1 MKRHRKTA
9 SVTYPVL
16 ILLITFIC
24 SCTTTIDRSPNAAKA
39 RNEVLFN
46 LHNNPDLLNQ
56 EYSFELLSLN
66 ELSQSKIR
74 FKKLSIKSSEA
85 PKAMSEWVNS
95 LSAFS
100 AAVTADL
107 KFTVDKLPISIK
119 PSDFKRLHRALE
131 IIAAG
136 NESANA
142 VLRKQV
148 AVVSA
153 FNQKFKEPLDL
164 NLEVLTLP
172 FQFLKRANPYPINEL
187 KNQDNLKIQNSSFW
201 TDRSSEQINMSLGP
215 SELNLAQ
222 IEAALCEYAGPKKGF
237 GIHQGLK
244 VECAGR
250 EFKIKFGE
258 IRSAPLN
265 SKIYHRLGYNVPAI
279 HSVKHINV
287 RYDRKMLTELN
298 SGKQQYVRIQLLGK
312 PVKSIPVRKHTDFDK
327 HISHG
332 VLKTGENVSTSD
344 LLKKL
349 LPACG
354 AADQNCHLNAQLYDA
369 QFENE
374 ISHIVF
380 HEIAIVEENKDHEFG
395 AWAFDEL
402 DHKNRT
408 EVRAL
413 VLVGAFTGN
422 HDLRKD
428 NNKLLWSA
436 KTSEIKHAITDPGSG
451 YGSSKPFSGFNINEM
466 KWTLMREKVT
476 PASESGPGETTIV
489 IDEYKPNVNHS
500 VFSKLNLDEAKW
512 MGRQIAGISE
522 DELSEAMAASGFS
535 MAELI
540 LAREKLVSLQ
550 KNIVEVL
557 ELTAEFPELAR
568 RSINQKINFDSR
580 REKQLLTLRN
590 GKQISVEEKNDSLVN
605 GVLVKH

>member
-16 ILLITFIC
+16 IFLITIIS

-39 RNEVLFN
+39 RNEMLFN
-46 LHNNPDLLNQ
+46 LHNNPDLLNH

-66 ELSQSKIR
+66 ELSQSKIS

-100 AAVTADL
+100 AAATADL
-107 KFTVDKLPISIK
+107 SFTVDKLPISMK

-172 FQFLKRANPYPINEL
+172 FEFLKRVNPYPINE
-187 KNQDNLKIQNSSFW
+187 QSGQENLKIQNSSFW
-201 TDRSSEQINMSLGP
+201 TDRSSEQINMSLGA
-215 SELNLAQ
+215 SELNLALV
-222 IEAALCEYAGPKKGF
+222 EAALCEYAGPKKGF

-244 VECAGR
+244 VKCEGR

-279 HSVKHINV
+279 HSVKHMNV
-287 RYDRKMLTELN
+287 KYDRKMLTELN

-312 PVKSIPVRKHTDFDK
+312 PVKSIPVRKHTDFDT
-327 HISHG
+327 HISHA
-332 VLKTGENVSTSD
+332 VLKSGESVSTAD

-349 LPACG
+349 LPTCG
-354 AADQNCHLNAQLYDA
+354 PADQNCHLNAQLYDA

-374 ISHIVF
+374 LSHIVF
-380 HEIAIVEENKDHEFG
+380 HEIAIVEENNDHEFG

-428 NNKLLWSA
+428 NNKLLWSS

-451 YGSSKPFSGFNINEM
+451 YGSARPFVGFNINDM
-466 KWTLMREKVT
+466 KWKLMREKVT
-476 PASESGPGETTIV
+476 PANESGPGTTTIV

-500 VFSKLNLDEAKW
+500 VFSKLNMGEAKW

-590 GKQISVEEKNDSLVN
+590 GKQLSVEEKNDSLVN